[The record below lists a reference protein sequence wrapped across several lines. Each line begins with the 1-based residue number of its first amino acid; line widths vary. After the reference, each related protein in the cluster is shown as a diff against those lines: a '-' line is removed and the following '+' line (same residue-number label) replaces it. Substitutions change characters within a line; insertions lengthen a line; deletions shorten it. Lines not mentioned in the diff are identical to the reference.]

1 MKKQLLF
8 FFYLILQIAHLQAQV
23 GYQSHISNPNIK
35 AFTQDNE
42 GFLWIGTAH
51 GLNRFDGYNYITFYS
66 SAGENGLPNDD
77 ILDLI
82 TDKQGNVWIS
92 NECGLTVW
100 EKANRRFRHLEYPIF
115 TLYSHLQEIDDNYL
129 AACNRGKIVLI
140 NKVNLHEDYQY
151 TISQSYDPIITY
163 LPKQKQIWAT
173 GDSPENNHTIT
184 ILSQKLEPLNSF
196 QLPVEV
202 KSMQTD
208 CAGNI
213 WIISPQGISLIN
225 GQNHSLIENEL
236 TSFCKGKRVLFL
248 HTNQPEILAIG
259 IQDEGMYWYD
269 IRKQKIIPVN
279 VRQTLSGDHWSSFLD
294 KKGTLWL
301 NDHRHEMICYPK
313 DDTYETIHLGRKGLD
328 DYYMLTIESDKQG
341 NIWARSAH
349 DFIGMNPKNQQIFYH
364 ETGHFGEFILTSD
377 QQIWLI
383 TGNRNQIVRAQI
395 EGNKLEKQQ
404 IWNTK
409 DIVLSICQNNK
420 NEVWI
425 ATSDKVGL
433 LKKDGDIS
441 WINLPKGTNLHGLY
455 EARPAKELFATTTS
469 GVYKF
474 ENNKFIKLDI
484 PFKSPCFFYHEN
496 GQPLV
501 IGSNNE
507 GTIGIDSTTGKIVEN
522 KLAYNFS
529 DNHVKTILRD
539 KQGNW
544 WLGHPHSISRI
555 SQDGSDISYIH
566 DINFKSSFSYAGSC
580 IGSDGNLYFAGN
592 GGITVL
598 NPQEFSKQEKKEDI
612 PVFLDL
618 IEING
623 EPVYPSLL
631 GGNLELEHDENTLTF
646 WFTALN
652 LEEGATLTYEYSFVG
667 HTKDWIRV
675 GNTHRETFSNL
686 KAGHYVF
693 KVRARMPNGKWS
705 KQEYSLPIYIK
716 PAWWYTWWA
725 QMFYLLLA
733 VASLFFVLRLY
744 THWQIQKERLHLA
757 QERIQYMMR
766 HTTSTNLEEK
776 METLPVQEEPGNP
789 EPVLMEKD
797 RQFLENLYKV
807 LDEHL
812 RENELNVQ
820 QLAKEML
827 VSYSFLY
834 NKVKVLT
841 GETPQHFLTIYR
853 MNRAMELLKTKKYT
867 VSDVSFMVGASSLA
881 NFSKGFKKQFGI
893 SPTEAMK

>member
-1 MKKQLLF
+1 
-8 FFYLILQIAHLQAQV
+8 
-23 GYQSHISNPNIK
+23 HISNPNVK
-35 AFTQDNE
+35 AFTQDKE
-42 GFLWIGTAH
+42 GFLWIGTVH
-51 GLNRFDGYNYITFYS
+51 GLNRFDGYNYVTFYTT
-66 SAGENGLPNDD
+66 AGENGLPNDN
-77 ILDLI
+77 IQGLL
-82 TDKQGNVWIS
+82 TDSQGNVWIS
-92 NECGLTVW
+92 SECGLTKW
-100 EKANRRFRHLEYPIF
+100 EKEAKRFRHLEFPIF
-115 TLYSHLQEIDDNYL
+115 TLYSQLQDIDNEYI
-129 AACNRGKIVLI
+129 AACNRGKIVLVNKI
-140 NKVNLHEDYQY
+140 NFHEDYQF
-151 TISQSYDPIITY
+151 SLPHSFEPIIVG
-163 LPKQKQIWAT
+163 LPQQKQIWAT
-173 GDSPENNHTIT
+173 GDSPDNNHTIT
-184 ILSQKLEPLNSF
+184 ILSQKLEPLGSF
-196 QLPVEV
+196 QAPGEV
-202 KSMQTD
+202 RSMQAD
-208 CAGNI
+208 QAGNI
-213 WIISPQGISLIN
+213 WIKSSQGIFLIN
-225 GQNHSLIENEL
+225 GKDHSLIENEL
-236 TSFCKGKRVLFL
+236 TRFCKGKNVLFL
-248 HTNQPEILAIG
+248 HTNQPEVLAVG
-259 IQDEGMYWYD
+259 IQNEGMFWYD
-269 IRKQKIIPVN
+269 IKKQKITPVT
-279 VRQTLSGDHWSSFLD
+279 VRQTLSGNHWSSFLD

-301 NDHRHEMICYPK
+301 NDQIHEMVCYPK
-313 DDTYETIHLGRKGLD
+313 DDSYETIHLGKRGLN
-328 DYYMLTIESDKQG
+328 DYYILTIESDKQG
-341 NIWARSAH
+341 NLWARSTH
-349 DFIGMNPKNQQIFYH
+349 DFIGMNPHNQEIFYH
-364 ETGHFGEFILTSD
+364 DTGNFGEFILTSD

-383 TGNRNQIVRAQI
+383 TGNRNQIVRAKIQ
-395 EGNKLEKQQ
+395 EKTLLQQ
-404 IWNTK
+404 QSWKTEEI
-409 DIVLSICQNNK
+409 ILSICQNNK
-420 NEVWI
+420 GEVWI
-425 ATSDKVGL
+425 ATSEKLGL
-433 LKKDGDIS
+433 LKENGTIS
-441 WINLPKGTNLHGLY
+441 WINGPKGTTIRGLY
-455 EARPAKELFATTTS
+455 EARPAKDLLVTTSS
-469 GVYKF
+469 GVYQF
-474 ENNKFIKLDI
+474 ENNKLKKFDI
-484 PFKSPCFFYHEN
+484 PFKSPCFFYHEK
-496 GQPLV
+496 GQAFV

-507 GTIGIDSTTGKIVEN
+507 GIIAFDSETGNIVEN
-522 KLAYNFS
+522 SLANNLS
-529 DNHVKTILRD
+529 ENHVKTVLRD
-539 KQGNW
+539 LQGNW
-544 WLGHPHSISRI
+544 WFGHPHSISHI
-555 SQDGSDISYIH
+555 SQNSEEISYIR
-566 DINFKSSFSYAGSC
+566 DSNFKSSYGYAGSC
-580 IGSDGNLYFAGN
+580 IAPDGCLYFAGN

-652 LEEGATLTYEYSFVG
+652 LEEGATLTYEYSLVG

-834 NKVKVLT
+834 NKVKVIT